1 MNDQHIHQHHHDYQ
15 PGEEWSPAGWVE
27 HNGNGE
33 AKDGKK
39 PPPLAGDAGGEA
51 GGGTEGGAEGGAG
64 EAEKEE
70 QEEEQEQHLFL
81 ITGHFCDPYPNV
93 TILT

>member
-39 PPPLAGDAGGEA
+39 PLAGEGAGGEA
-51 GGGTEGGAEGGAG
+51 GGAGGGGEEAG
-64 EAEKEE
+64 DEE
-70 QEEEQEQHLFL
+70 HFRNSIPPHLFL
-81 ITGHFCDPYPNV
+81 ISGHFCDPQ
-93 TILT
+93 LQM

>member
-15 PGEEWSPAGWVE
+15 PGEEWSPAGWTE

-39 PPPLAGDAGGEA
+39 PLAGEIG
-51 GGGTEGGAEGGAG
+51 GGAG
-64 EAEKEE
+64 GVGGVGGVGGGESDEVEHFRNYLP
-70 QEEEQEQHLFL
+70 HLFL
-81 ITGHFCDPYPNV
+81 ISGHFCDPQPNV
-93 TILT
+93 ATLT